1 MIMRNVIIAVGFAL
15 LAVIVAGGGAT
26 VARASETPELPDK
39 SWSYEGVFG
48 TYDRAAL
55 RRGFQV
61 YRESCSFCHSLSFV
75 AYRNLADIGFSEE
88 EVKQIA
94 AEVEILDGPNDEG
107 QMFRR
112 PGRPA
117 DHFASPFLN
126 EIEARA
132 ANNGALPPDLSLITK
147 ARKGGADYI
156 NALLLGYQDEPPE
169 GVELGDGMLYNPY
182 FPGGQIAMPPPLVEE
197 GVEYADGT
205 PATLEQMAEDIIT
218 FLAWAAN
225 PEMEARKSLGVK
237 VILYL
242 LVLTGLL
249 YAVYRK
255 IQRKTLANIE

>member
-1 MIMRNVIIAVGFAL
+1 MRNFVIAIGFAL
-15 LAVIVAGGGAT
+15 LGVITAVGTAQ
-26 VARASETPELPDK
+26 ASEGLELPDRT
-39 SWSYEGVFG
+39 WSYEGVFG

-61 YRESCSFCHSLSFV
+61 YQESCAFCHSLSFV
-75 AYRNLADIGFSEE
+75 AYRNLTKIGFSEK

-94 AEVEILDGPNDEG
+94 AEAEILDGPNDEG

-117 DHFASPFLN
+117 DRFASPFLN
-126 EIEARA
+126 EAEARVM
-132 ANNGALPPDLSLITK
+132 NNGALPPDLSLITK
-147 ARKGGADYI
+147 ARKGGADYLH
-156 NALLLGYQDEPPE
+156 ALLLGYRDEAPE
-169 GVELGDGMLYNPY
+169 GVELGDGMSYNPY
-182 FPGGQIAMPPPLVEE
+182 FLGGQIAMPQPLIEE

-205 PATLEQMAEDIIT
+205 TATIEQMAEDVTT

-225 PEMEARKSLGVK
+225 PELEERKSLGIK

-249 YAVYRK
+249 YAVYRRIHLK
-255 IQRKTLANIE
+255 VQRKTLASPE